1 MTRSTKIFV
10 DGEEGTT
17 GLEISDRLKR
27 LPNIE
32 LLQIESTLR
41 KDPKAR
47 KVLLN
52 NADIAI
58 LCLPDNAAEEA
69 VSLIDNPNTKII
81 DASTRHRVSD
91 GWIYGFPEYKKGHE
105 ETIRTSHFISNPGC
119 YAIGAVAILYPLIEM
134 KILPS
139 DWPIAISGLSGY
151 SGGGKSL
158 IKRFGDG
165 SANLNAYD
173 YALNLEHKHLP
184 EITKWGNLDSPPN
197 FLPCVGNFYRGMLVR
212 VPIPL
217 KAIPSRPSKKDLLEC
232 YKKHY
237 ENRNHIEIVE
247 IEEGSTEKEINPESL
262 NGTSALKIYLLSDS
276 KQNNA
281 SVIAQLDNLGKGASG
296 QVVETIKI
304 LTA

>member
-1 MTRSTKIFV
+1 MTSSTKIFV

-27 LPNIE
+27 LANIE
-32 LLQIESTLR
+32 LLQIESSLR
-41 KDPKAR
+41 KDPEAR
-47 KVLLN
+47 KILLN

-58 LCLPDNAAEEA
+58 LCLPDKAAEEA
-69 VSLIDNPNTKII
+69 VSLIDNSHTKII

-91 GWIYGFPEYKKGHE
+91 GWIYGFPEYKAGHE
-105 ETIRTSHFISNPGC
+105 ENIRTSRFISNPGC
-119 YAIGAVAILYPLIEM
+119 YAIGAVAILYPLIE
-134 KILPS
+134 KNILPS
-139 DWPIAISGLSGY
+139 NWPITISGLSGY

-158 IKRFGDG
+158 IKRFADR

-184 EITKWGNLDSPPN
+184 EITKWGNLDSPPI

-212 VPIPL
+212 IPIPL
-217 KAIPSRPSKKDLLEC
+217 KAIPSRPSGKDLIEC

-237 ENRNHIEIVE
+237 ENRNHIEVVE
-247 IEEGSTEKEINPESL
+247 VKEGSPHKEINPESL
-262 NGTSALKIYLLSDS
+262 NGTSALRIYALIDS

-281 SVIAQLDNLGKGASG
+281 VIIAQLDNLGKGASG

>member
-1 MTRSTKIFV
+1 MTSITKIFV

-32 LLQIESTLR
+32 LLQIESNLR
-41 KDPKAR
+41 KDPEAR

-52 NADIAI
+52 NADVAI
-58 LCLPDNAAEEA
+58 LCLPDKAAEKA
-69 VSLIDNPNTKII
+69 VSLIDNPHTKII
-81 DASTRHRVSD
+81 DASSRHRVSD

-105 ETIRTSHFISNPGC
+105 ETIRTSRFISNPGC
-119 YAIGAVAILYPLIEM
+119 YAIGAVAILYPLIE
-134 KILPS
+134 KNILPS
-139 DWPIAISGLSGY
+139 NWPVAINGLSGY

-158 IKRFGDG
+158 IKRFADK
-165 SANLNAYD
+165 STNLNAYD

-184 EITKWGNLDSPPN
+184 EITKWGNLDSPPI

-212 VPIPL
+212 IPIPL
-217 KAIPSRPSKKDLLEC
+217 KAIPSKPSKKDLIEC
-232 YKKHY
+232 YTEHY

-247 IEEGSTEKEINPESL
+247 VKEGSTNKEINPESL
-262 NGTSALKIYLLSDS
+262 NGTSALRIYLLTDS

-281 SVIAQLDNLGKGASG
+281 VIVAQLDNLGKGASG
-296 QVVETIKI
+296 QVVDTIKI